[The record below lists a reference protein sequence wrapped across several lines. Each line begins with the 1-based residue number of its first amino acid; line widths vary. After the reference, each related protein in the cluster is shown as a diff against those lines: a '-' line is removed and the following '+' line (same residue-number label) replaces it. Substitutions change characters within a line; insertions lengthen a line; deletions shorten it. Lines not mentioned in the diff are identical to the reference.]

1 MRYLP
6 KEIFGKRDVWQGRY
20 LFDEGDI
27 CQARYLASEIFAK
40 GDIWQEIF
48 GEGSIDLSSWFLEG
62 GEAESAE
69 DEEGGEEGEEDEAG
83 EEAVGGEQ
91 EGVDKAGF

>member
-1 MRYLP
+1 MAREIFGYC
-6 KEIFGKRDVWQGRY
+6 KEIFD
-20 LFDEGDI
+20 
-27 CQARYLASEIFAK
+27 K
-40 GDIWQEIF
+40 GDF
-48 GEGSIDLSSWFLEG
+48 SGSIDLASWFLEG

-83 EEAVGGEQ
+83 EETVGGEQ